1 MIRKVSFNEF
11 TDYIK
16 DLEYGKSIAIA
27 ENPDE
32 ESRWWS
38 MTKINI
44 YDSMAL
50 YVNFCGGGN
59 AQVVEMTDL
68 CNYPDDKEYFEDFEL
83 DLSHLLEDT
92 LSLDLSDTLIID
104 DEGITGRS
112 WEEVLWDMRRADM
125 PEKLKKVEVLFKDDI
140 SQLAEIYRT
149 GNFLERNKVEIILD
163 TMGYENEW
171 SDFHSGKLDKYL
183 NNTKTENEIE
193 RD

>member
-1 MIRKVSFNEF
+1 MIRKVSFNEL
-11 TDYIK
+11 TDYLK

-27 ENPDE
+27 ENPEE

-50 YVNFCGGGN
+50 YVNYCGGGN

-68 CNYPDDKEYFEDFEL
+68 CNYPDDKEYFEDFKQ

-92 LSLDLSDTLIID
+92 LSLDLSNTLIID
-104 DEGITGRS
+104 DESAGRS
-112 WEEVLWDMRRADM
+112 WEEFLWDTNRADM
-125 PEKLKKVEVLFKDDI
+125 PEELKKVGVLFKDDI
-140 SQLAEIYRT
+140 SQLAELYRT
-149 GNFLERNKVEIILD
+149 GSFLERNKVEIILD
-163 TMGYENEW
+163 TMGHENEW
-171 SDFHSGKLDKYL
+171 NDFHSGKLDKYL

>member
-1 MIRKVSFNEF
+1 MIRKVSFNEL

-50 YVNFCGGGN
+50 YVNYCGGGN

-68 CNYPDDKEYFEDFEL
+68 CNYPDDKEYFEDFKQ

-92 LSLDLSDTLIID
+92 LSLDLSNTLIID
-104 DEGITGRS
+104 DESTSRS
-112 WEEVLWDMRRADM
+112 WEEFLWDTNRVDM
-125 PEKLKKVEVLFKDDI
+125 PEELKKVGVLFKDDI
-140 SQLAEIYRT
+140 SQLAELYRT
-149 GNFLERNKVEIILD
+149 SNFLERNKIEIILD
-163 TMGYENEW
+163 TMGHENEL

>member
-1 MIRKVSFNEF
+1 MIRKVSFNEL

-68 CNYPDDKEYFEDFEL
+68 CNYPDDKEYFRDFEL

-104 DEGITGRS
+104 DEGITGRN

-125 PEKLKKVEVLFKDDI
+125 PEKLKKVGVLFKDDI
-140 SQLAEIYRT
+140 SQFAEIYRT
-149 GNFLERNKVEIILD
+149 GNFLERNKIEIILD
-163 TMGYENEW
+163 TMGHENEL
-171 SDFHSGKLDKYL
+171 SDFRSGKLDKYL
-183 NNTKTENEIE
+183 NDGKTENEIE

>member
-1 MIRKVSFNEF
+1 MIRKVSFNEL
-11 TDYIK
+11 TDYLK

-27 ENPDE
+27 ESPED

-50 YVNFCGGGN
+50 YVNYCGGGN

-68 CNYPDDKEYFEDFEL
+68 CNYPDDKEYFEDFKL

-92 LSLDLSDTLIID
+92 LSLDLSDTLVID
-104 DEGITGRS
+104 DEGTSRS
-112 WEEVLWDMRRADM
+112 WEEFLWDTNRTDI
-125 PEKLKKVEVLFKDDI
+125 PEELKKVGVLFKSDI
-140 SQLAEIYRT
+140 PQLAELYRKGT
-149 GNFLERNKVEIILD
+149 FLERNKIEIILD
-163 TMGYENEW
+163 TMGHENEL
-171 SDFHSGKLDKYL
+171 SDFRSGKFDKYL
-183 NNTKTENEIE
+183 NDGKTENEIE